1 MRYQM
6 FKKKTSRMI
15 CLLLLV
21 SMVSVILSSCG
32 GKNEIEVYRTENEL
46 QGQAVW
52 TMGFGRCEIPL
63 PEDKSQPYYIAG
75 YNSGWEPIGV
85 LDLCNAQAVWMD
97 AGAGGILLIG
107 VDCVGLGRPTIQ
119 EIRNRLEDLCEETGC
134 TAVNVY
140 STHDHAG
147 VDTLGLWGPT
157 MVDGKNDEYMEN
169 VIGAAVTAAYEAAEN
184 RTEGRLFYG
193 SVDTEPLVPML
204 RDSRYPLIYDAY
216 LHQLR
221 FEPIDETT
229 EGIRMYIYGAH
240 AEALRGS
247 NAKISRDFPGAMC
260 DMIEEETGDH
270 AMFMPG
276 AIGGLIMTK
285 EFTVFA
291 EENMLVTARKM
302 TSFALSIEEEEEI
315 TPNLQYAR
323 TEFEI
328 PMDNTG
334 YLFYKF
340 LGILENEI
348 SKGDSATGYMLIS
361 EMTVLQL
368 GELLFALIPAEI
380 FPELVWGGE
389 AAQHNPEGENP
400 AALAEI
406 AAEVGYDRLLVI
418 GLANDELGYIVTPSD
433 FLLNEDVP
441 YLLKTMDDLGEN
453 HYEETNSVGPQCA
466 IVIAEIFEQLVNS
479 LALSSN

>member
-1 MRYQM
+1 MK
-6 FKKKTSRMI
+6 FTLLKKLSSRMI
-15 CLLLLV
+15 CMLVLLGV
-21 SMVSVILSSCG
+21 VGAMMVGCSENDG
-32 GKNEIEVYRTENEL
+32 IEVYRTQDQLQGEL
-46 QGQAVW
+46 QW

-63 PEDKSQPYYIAG
+63 PEDESQPYYIAG
-75 YNSGWEPIGV
+75 YNNGWEPAGV
-85 LDLCNAQAVWMD
+85 LDLCNAQAIWMD

-107 VDCVGLGRPTIQ
+107 VDCVGLANPVVE
-119 EIRNRLEDLCEETGC
+119 EIRSRLGELCEETGC

-140 STHDHAG
+140 ATHDHAG

-169 VIGAAVTAAYEAAEN
+169 VINAAVTAAYEAADN
-184 RTEGRLFYG
+184 RTEGKLYYG

-221 FEPIDETT
+221 FEPIDNSK

-247 NAKISRDFPGAMC
+247 NAKISRDFPGVMC

-302 TSFALSIEEEEEI
+302 VSFALSIEEEEEI
-315 TPNLQYAR
+315 SPNLQYAR

-361 EMTVLQL
+361 EMTVLQM
-368 GELLFALIPAEI
+368 GELLFALIPGEI

-406 AAEVGYDRLLVI
+406 AAEAGYDRLLVI
-418 GLANDELGYIVTPSD
+418 GLANDELGYIVPPSD

-453 HYEETNSVGPQCA
+453 HYEETNSVGPECA

-479 LALSSN
+479 LALSAN